1 MIFKMSCQNITPIT
15 KLDCNPIPN
24 NESLKI
30 DLQKMEVKLGDTTLG
45 KITGFIVNNGF
56 IEQRIDINTENL
68 KNE

>member
-1 MIFKMSCQNITPIT
+1 MSCQNITPTT
-15 KLDCNPIPN
+15 KLDCSPIPN

>member
-1 MIFKMSCQNITPIT
+1 MSCENITSTT
-15 KLDCNPIPN
+15 KLDCNPISK

-30 DLQKMEVKLGDTTLG
+30 DVQTMEIKLGETTLG

-68 KNE
+68 KNESE